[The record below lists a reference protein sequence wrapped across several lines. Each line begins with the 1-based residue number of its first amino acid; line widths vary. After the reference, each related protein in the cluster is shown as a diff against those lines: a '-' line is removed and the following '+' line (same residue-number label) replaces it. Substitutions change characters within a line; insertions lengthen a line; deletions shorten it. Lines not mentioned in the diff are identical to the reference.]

1 VRSPGLGEVAD
12 AYDGATGG
20 RGTGGRLAASTFAAR
35 TGLQRT
41 TVPFAPAV
49 WRQGFA
55 SLAATAA
62 TVATATKP
70 LVHGGAAAERQVFYW
85 LAGCTGWVFSMVVL
99 GGVTRLTRSGL
110 AMTDWRFAGGLPPMT
125 PDEWE
130 VEFNKYK
137 ASPEYRTVNQGMVSF
152 PPPRDPNRSA
162 ATPHQRPVQRRNPCS
177 A

>member
-1 VRSPGLGEVAD
+1 
-12 AYDGATGG
+12 
-20 RGTGGRLAASTFAAR
+20 LAASTFAAR